1 MEYFF
6 NHPFTLQDSTL
17 LAAEET
23 ISGELEEKKKK
34 EVFRPHQR
42 GKKKSLLNTDACAMN
57 FLDI

>member
-34 EVFRPHQR
+34 VFPPHQR
-42 GKKKSLLNTDACAMN
+42 GKKKKSLLNTDACAMN